1 MVGFGSGKVILC
13 GEHVVVH
20 SEPAI
25 VVSLPLRT
33 RVDVIP
39 FSGTFIVDKRPKH
52 PNYVPYKQNLYEEM
66 AATIADAFGVGRLYS
81 FVLSGDLPVTSGGI
95 GASAAAAVG
104 IARALAAMLK
114 RHLGQR
120 EIMEIALSGER
131 KIHGN
136 PSGIDTTA
144 ATVEGILL
152 FQKEEYVLF
161 HHRIAPAQPALPMLL
176 VDSQKTTNTKET
188 IAAVGEFKKQ
198 NSLLWQTLMMEYQA
212 IFAAVIGAIKKRDI
226 EALGK
231 LLDQNQSLLDKL
243 TLSCCHVERVRDI
256 ARNNGAL
263 GSKNT
268 GSSRGGLVLV
278 LGRDAQHVADMA
290 QVFTRVGYFVVDA
303 SSSSSSLSTDK
314 NPVADQAS

>member
-13 GEHVVVH
+13 GEQVVVH
-20 SEPAI
+20 SEPAV
-25 VVSLPLRT
+25 VVSLSLRT

-39 FSGTFIVDKRPKH
+39 FSGVFIIDKRPKH
-52 PNYVPYKQNLYEEM
+52 PNYVPYKKDLYEEM
-66 AATIADAFGVGRLYS
+66 AATIAGAFGVGRHYS

-114 RHLGQR
+114 SHLGKR

-131 KIHGN
+131 EIHGN

-144 ATVEGILL
+144 ASLDGILL

-161 HHRIAPAQPALPMLL
+161 YHQIAPAYPTLPMLL

-188 IAAVGEFKKQ
+188 IAAVSEFKKQ

-212 IFAAVIGAIKKRDI
+212 IFASVIAAIKKRDI
-226 EALGK
+226 NALGK
-231 LLDQNQSLLDKL
+231 LLDQNQNLLNKL
-243 TLSCCHVERVRDI
+243 KLSCCHVERVRDI

-268 GSSRGGLVLV
+268 GTCRGGLVLV
-278 LGRDAQHVADMA
+278 LGRDSQHVAYMV
-290 QVFTRVGYFVVDA
+290 QVFTQRGYFVVDA
-303 SSSSSSLSTDK
+303 SSSSNSSLMDK
-314 NPVADQAS
+314 NPAADQAS